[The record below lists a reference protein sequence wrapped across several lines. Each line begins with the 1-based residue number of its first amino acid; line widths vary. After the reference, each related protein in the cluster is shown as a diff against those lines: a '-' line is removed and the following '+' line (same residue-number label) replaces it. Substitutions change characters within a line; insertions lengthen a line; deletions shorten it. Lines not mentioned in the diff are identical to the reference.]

1 MSFWSNLIGD
11 KADLKRMDMQ
21 IDGAPAKHEKFW
33 KETKS
38 LTKFII
44 GFLIFSSLFFK
55 PFNIPTGSMIPNLLV
70 GDFLVV
76 NKFAYGYTRHSL
88 PFGSDINWFEGRIMA
103 ENPKMGDI
111 GVFNNPNDPEPFS
124 ILGIKLWN
132 STKDYV
138 KRIVAL
144 PGDRLQMKKGRLWIN
159 GVECPIQR
167 IEDFPYL
174 TRAGKIKMVPQF
186 VETLPNGVKH
196 TFIKS
201 YYDFGEAPPFRHDP
215 QHSSDDTQEYVV
227 PDEHFAIVGDNRD
240 DSLDSRFMNDKV
252 KFIPYNN
259 LMGKVSFVFFSTS
272 AKWYEFWNWFT
283 SVRFERIIIFPK

>member
-1 MSFWSNLIGD
+1 MSFP
-11 KADLKRMDMQ
+11 DLLMSALKVKPQNR
-21 IDGAPAKHEKFW
+21 EKFW
-33 KETKS
+33 RETKS

-44 GFLIFSSLFFK
+44 GFLVFSSLFFK

-88 PFGSDINWFEGRIMA
+88 PFGSDINWFEGRIMP

-124 ILGIKLWN
+124 ILGFKLWN
-132 STKDYV
+132 SSKDYV
-138 KRIVAL
+138 KRIVGL
-144 PGDRLQMKKGRLWIN
+144 PGDRIQMKRGRLWIN

-167 IEDFPYL
+167 IEDFPLL
-174 TRAGKIKMVPQF
+174 TRSGKTVMVPQF

-196 TFIKS
+196 TFIKQVQ
-201 YYDFGEAPPFRHDP
+201 FGEIRPFRHDSE
-215 QHSSDDTQEYVV
+215 HSSDDTIEYVV
-227 PDEHFAIVGDNRD
+227 PEEHFMIVGDNRD
-240 DSLDSRFMNDKV
+240 DSLDSRFMDDRV
-252 KFIPYNN
+252 KFIPFNN

-272 AKWYEFWNWFT
+272 AKWYEFWKWPT
-283 SVRFERIIIFPK
+283 GIRFERTMIFPK

>member
-1 MSFWSNLIGD
+1 MDLSELLMGALKVKPENRG
-11 KADLKRMDMQ
+11 KA
-21 IDGAPAKHEKFW
+21 W

-88 PFGSDINWFEGRIMA
+88 PFGADINWFEGRIMP
-103 ENPKMGDI
+103 EDPKMGDI

-124 ILGIKLWN
+124 IFGIKLWD
-132 STKDYV
+132 SSKDYV
-138 KRIVAL
+138 KRIMGL
-144 PGDRLQMKKGRLWIN
+144 PGDRVQMKHGRLWIN
-159 GVECPIQR
+159 GKECPIQR
-167 IEDFPYL
+167 IEDFPL
-174 TRAGKIKMVPQF
+174 EERGEVRMVQQF

-196 TFIKS
+196 TFIKQVP
-201 YYDFGEAPPFRHDP
+201 FGEVRPFRHDP
-215 QHSSDDTQEYVV
+215 EHSSDNTPEYTV
-227 PDEHFAIVGDNRD
+227 PEGHFMIIGDNRD
-240 DSLDSRFMNDKV
+240 NSLDSRFMNDKV
-252 KFIPYNN
+252 KFIPFNN

-272 AKWYEFWNWFT
+272 AKWYEFWKWFT
-283 SVRFERIIIFPK
+283 GVRFERIMIFPK